1 MNENRTDSLQDGV
14 SSVLLA
20 ATVVWLLL
28 GSSGGCREF
37 AESKPRAFEVDPPS
51 LSFEGRAGGLDPP
64 SQNVTISEVDVR
76 PVHWTASVDAP
87 WIRLSSGGDTLPY
100 FLGVSVKT
108 AGLGVGTYLGTIL
121 VQRTEGGREAR
132 AIPVTLGLQTA
143 VSLSGRWVGMAG
155 TVAVSL
161 NVWEQGGNVSGRGSL
176 GTPSR
181 IVAVV
186 GTYTPP
192 NISLSLVGADGA
204 TTRLTGSIADD
215 NTIAAVLNG
224 SALTNAR
231 ATLYRQ

>member
-1 MNENRTDSLQDGV
+1 
-14 SSVLLA
+14 
-20 ATVVWLLL
+20 
-28 GSSGGCREF
+28 
-37 AESKPRAFEVDPPS
+37 
-51 LSFEGRAGGLDPP
+51 
-64 SQNVTISEVDVR
+64 
-76 PVHWTASVDAP
+76 
-87 WIRLSSGGDTLPY
+87 
-100 FLGVSVKT
+100 
-108 AGLGVGTYLGTIL
+108 
-121 VQRTEGGREAR
+121 
-132 AIPVTLGLQTA
+132 
-143 VSLSGRWVGMAG
+143 MAG